1 MSTENNL
8 REHARTSVALPI
20 RYSAVVCNLRELRKI
35 SDTAVFVDI
44 SNGGIGFLTSYQLEK
59 GHVVIFENELEIN
72 NGKAKV
78 AVVRWVNKAEDD
90 KYRAGLK
97 FVTH

>member
-1 MSTENNL
+1 
-8 REHARTSVALPI
+8 
-20 RYSAVVCNLRELRKI
+20 
-35 SDTAVFVDI
+35 
-44 SNGGIGFLTSYQLEK
+44 
-59 GHVVIFENELEIN
+59 VVIFENELEIN